1 MEVSIRANRKVVEE
15 LRGDGTMC
23 QALLEIMEPEINKI
37 RELEIRKGKIMGT
50 VDTLRELGQNDDEI
64 EENLIKKY
72 HLSREE
78 AQSYL

>member
-1 MEVSIRANRKVVEE
+1 
-15 LRGDGTMC
+15 MC